1 MVNYKMGP
9 GPEYNRDEWLSKKE
23 NLGLDFPNLPYFID
37 GDFSLTETL
46 PIHKYIADKWN
57 PELKGKDPQT
67 RATISM
73 LSS

>member
-1 MVNYKMGP
+1 MALYTMGP
-9 GPEYNRDEWLSKKE
+9 GPEFSKEQWLSKKQ

-46 PIHKYIADKWN
+46 PIHKYIADKWK

-67 RATISM
+67 RAAISM